1 MGKRYLKPQICIDN
15 IIVQSAAVLELER
28 HDRLC
33 VAIQTRRAHF
43 YTVYLTFSV
52 NFCNMQPAYF
62 STFYVRAWV
71 IPIKN
76 FLDELLSYNLIR
88 YLNGHWK

>member
-1 MGKRYLKPQICIDN
+1 MLKPQICIDN

-43 YTVYLTFSV
+43 YAVYLTFSV

-71 IPIKN
+71 IPIEN
-76 FLDELLSYNLIR
+76 FLDELLSYN
-88 YLNGHWK
+88 NSSFGF

>member
-1 MGKRYLKPQICIDN
+1 MRRRYLKPQICIDN
-15 IIVQSAAVLELER
+15 IIVQSAAVLEVER

-62 STFYVRAWV
+62 CIFCVRAWV
-71 IPIKN
+71 IPIEN
-76 FLDELLSYNLIR
+76 VLDELLSYDSSSF
-88 YLNGHWK
+88 GC